1 MAFKIEKRESYRW
14 TVEHVLSKKNGVP
27 DEVMKF
33 DVEFKA
39 LPAKEAGETI
49 QLVRTDPMKG
59 FERIMAGWHDAPE
72 GWTFSM
78 QKLEELFEFYPGI
91 SSAFI
96 RAYMDSVLGQTPAAR
111 KN

>member
-27 DEVMKF
+27 DEMLKF

-39 LPAKEAGETI
+39 LTSKEAGAAIE
-49 QLVRTDPMKG
+49 LARTQPMEA
-59 FERIMAGWHDAPE
+59 FERILVGWHDAPE
-72 GWTFSM
+72 GWDFSM
-78 QKLEELFEFYPGI
+78 KKLEELFEFYPGI
-91 SSAFI
+91 SGAFLL
-96 RAYMDSVLGQTPAAR
+96 AYMESIWGQAAAR